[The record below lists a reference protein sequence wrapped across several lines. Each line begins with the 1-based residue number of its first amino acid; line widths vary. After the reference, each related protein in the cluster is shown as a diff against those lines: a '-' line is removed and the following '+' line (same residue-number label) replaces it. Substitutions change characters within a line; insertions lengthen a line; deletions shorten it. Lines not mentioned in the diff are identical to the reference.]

1 MLALDTIR
9 ANEIPIENPETGK
22 VTAVVT
28 MLKVF
33 GDKINNSR
41 NANPGKLLNKPN
53 KRLNSKKKHLNRP
66 KKTSKKAPQEHLTM
80 PARD

>member
-1 MLALDTIR
+1 MSSDTHPNKSTKLALDTIR
-9 ANEIPIENPETGK
+9 ANEIAIENPETGK

-41 NANPGKLLNKPN
+41 NDNPKKLFNKPN
-53 KRLNSKKKHLNRP
+53 NWLNSKKRL
-66 KKTSKKAPQEHLTM
+66 
-80 PARD
+80 